1 MLDTT
6 AIEQLVKQQIKDQ
19 VNEQVA
25 IVLGSDEW
33 LASFEQ
39 RIIEFVQSRVMAKF
53 ANAEYLPEIT
63 DTVKSSVNELFKKG
77 VVPGIDQYVDKTDI
91 KHTIDIAVEQ
101 LVENSIA
108 QLGNDPVW
116 LAKIENQINQAVV
129 DRVVRQFGQIDL
141 NPIIKDRVDENMTVF
156 QQEILQ
162 NFVSTGI
169 SDQATSCQF
178 TVMDD
183 NTVVENKLTS
193 RDLHVVNVAVI
204 QDLVVKGTV
213 NIDNQSWELLADGIS
228 EKTLTKLSNEW
239 KTTLTA
245 QVADQIKTAGINF
258 DSVTVGGELLINNG
272 NTLSK
277 NITDTNIKTVGTLR
291 TLDVAGESTFN
302 NQTLNVLNKRIGV
315 NTLTPEMA
323 LSIWDE
329 EVSVVIG
336 KNKANEAYIGT
347 NRAQGVSI
355 GVNRIP
361 QIEINADGL
370 TRIKQLQVGLHKI
383 SHAAQVPGWAGTKGD
398 IVFNTNFSDDQ
409 VFAWVCLGAHRWKT
423 LKSAE

>member
-108 QLGNDPVW
+108 QLSNDPVW

>member
-116 LAKIENQINQAVV
+116 LAKVELQITRSAADQVA
-129 DRVVRQFGQIDL
+129 RQFGQIDL
-141 NPIIKDRVDENMTVF
+141 NPIIKECVDTSMTVF
-156 QQEILQ
+156 QQDILK
-162 NFVSTGI
+162 NFASTGI
-169 SDQATSCQF
+169 SDQATSCQI
-178 TVMDD
+178 TVMDET
-183 NTVVENKLTS
+183 TVVENELTA
-193 RDLHVVNVAVI
+193 RNANIVNTAVVQN
-204 QDLVVKGTV
+204 LVVKGTV
-213 NIDNQSWELLADGIS
+213 NIDNPSWDQLSDGIS
-228 EKTLTKLSNEW
+228 QKTLDKLTDEW
-239 KTTLTA
+239 KTLLTV
-245 QVADQIKTAGINF
+245 QVADQIKTNGIDF
-258 DSVTVGGELLINNG
+258 DSVTVGGDSLITG
-272 NTLSK
+272 NTLSRK
-277 NITDTNIKTVGTLR
+277 ITDTSIQSLGVLR
-291 TLDVAGESTFN
+291 TLTVAGESTFN
-302 NQTLNVLNKRIGV
+302 NQTFNVLNKRIGV

-370 TRIKQLQVGLHKI
+370 TRIKQLQVGLHRIGHDSK
-383 SHAAQVPGWAGTKGD
+383 VPGWSGTKGD
-398 IVFNTNFSDDQ
+398 LVFNTSPGEDR
-409 VFAWVCLGAHRWKT
+409 VFAWVCLGAYRWQTVKG
-423 LKSAE
+423 AE